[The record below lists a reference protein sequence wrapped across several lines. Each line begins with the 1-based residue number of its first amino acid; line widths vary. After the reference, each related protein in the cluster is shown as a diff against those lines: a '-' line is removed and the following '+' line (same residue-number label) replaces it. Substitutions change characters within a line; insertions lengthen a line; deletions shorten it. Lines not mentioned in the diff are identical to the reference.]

1 MLWSMRTTKSQQF
14 INITNKVAE
23 AVNKSNVQNGIAVI
37 YVPHT
42 TAGLT
47 INESADPD
55 VVRDIIA
62 ALDKAYPVHGEYL
75 HFEGNSHAHIKASLM
90 GSSCTVIIQEADSC
104 LELAGIYF
112 CEFDGPRDRKFYV
125 KIIEG

>member
-1 MLWSMRTTKSQQF
+1 MEYENNKSQQF

-37 YVPHT
+37 CTPA

-55 VVRDIIA
+55 VVR
-62 ALDKAYPVHGEYL
+62 AL
-75 HFEGNSHAHIKASLM
+75 
-90 GSSCTVIIQEADSC
+90 
-104 LELAGIYF
+104 
-112 CEFDGPRDRKFYV
+112 
-125 KIIEG
+125 